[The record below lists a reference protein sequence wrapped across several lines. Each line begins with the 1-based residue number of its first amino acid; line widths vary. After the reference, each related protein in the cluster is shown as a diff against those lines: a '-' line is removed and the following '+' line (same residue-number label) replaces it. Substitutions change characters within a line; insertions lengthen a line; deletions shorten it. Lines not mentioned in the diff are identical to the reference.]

1 MNQFLHY
8 LSLFFRIAS
17 FKSPPQDL
25 PATDAALYSGVF
37 LALGVGLLRY
47 LVVGG
52 ADYPIARVVLEVAVP
67 GVALYVLL
75 LFFNLSNRFAQ
86 TFAAMCGSGAIIYA
100 LALPILPAFY
110 SAASAPAYGP
120 SVYLIIALDIWSI
133 LVVAHILK
141 HAINVGFPTGI
152 SIAIALGL
160 FSLLLVESIAPT
172 GDVETGAIQEIS
184 PEAGMTLPSGD
195 E

>member
-8 LSLFFRIAS
+8 LSLFFKIAT
-17 FKSPPQDL
+17 FKSAPQDL
-25 PATDAALYSGVF
+25 PATDAVLYSGVF
-37 LALGVGLLRY
+37 LAIGVSLLRY
-47 LVVGG
+47 LMVGG
-52 ADYPIARVVLEVAVP
+52 EVYPFARVVLEVAVP

-75 LFFNLSNRFAQ
+75 LLFRLSNRFVQ

-110 SAASAPAYGP
+110 SAAGAPAYGP

-133 LVVAHILK
+133 SVVAHILK
-141 HAINVGFPTGI
+141 HAINVVFPTGI

-172 GDVETGAIQEIS
+172 GNLEAAPSQQIS
-184 PEAGMTLPSGD
+184 PDADLTLHPGS
-195 E
+195 